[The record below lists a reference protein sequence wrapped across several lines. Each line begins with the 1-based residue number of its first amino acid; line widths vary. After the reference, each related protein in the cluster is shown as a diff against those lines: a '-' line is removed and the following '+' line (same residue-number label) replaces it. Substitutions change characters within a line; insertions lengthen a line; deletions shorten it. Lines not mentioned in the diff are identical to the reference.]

1 MDEHLQRERE
11 NRGIVLMIRWEK
23 GYVDIYYIIFMQNQ
37 IFMDTR
43 TEEMDFFRPLSR
55 AFFRIQT
62 LDKCINIRLES

>member
-37 IFMDTR
+37 IFLWIQ
-43 TEEMDFFRPLSR
+43 ELKKWISSAPFRVHSSVFKLWTN
-55 AFFRIQT
+55 A
-62 LDKCINIRLES
+62 